1 MSDRVEFLHD
11 DAPEFMIEET
21 RFMAEFGEVRVVCR
35 IDRSGWYM
43 KFGSNKSGPRGRAAV
58 FEKNRT
64 LIERAAERRDSRR
77 RFRQQ
82 ELGFRSRHLVHFA
95 DGRGSEGRL
104 TPPRLSLNRPPA
116 AHIGESVTYGVTVK
130 PTAMPAA

>member
-64 LIERAAERRDSRR
+64 LIERAAERKILAGDFDSKSWDSDPDTWSI
-77 RFRQQ
+77 
-82 ELGFRSRHLVHFA
+82 L
-95 DGRGSEGRL
+95 L
-104 TPPRLSLNRPPA
+104 T
-116 AHIGESVTYGVTVK
+116 GEDLKTG
-130 PTAMPAA
+130 